1 MSDGV
6 KITALCCLTL
16 CLILTLAMGYDAPE
30 IWGSI
35 LGLMSLVLGGGSAK
49 NAVKHVLRID
59 K

>member
-16 CLILTLAMGYDAPE
+16 CLILTLAMGYNDPE

-35 LGLMSLVLGGGSAK
+35 LGLMSLVLGGGTAGK
-49 NAVKHVLRID
+49 NAVKHVLRIQ
-59 K
+59 

>member
-1 MSDGV
+1 MTDAV
-6 KITALCCLTL
+6 KVMALGCLTVCL
-16 CLILTLAMGYDAPE
+16 CVTLALGYDDPE